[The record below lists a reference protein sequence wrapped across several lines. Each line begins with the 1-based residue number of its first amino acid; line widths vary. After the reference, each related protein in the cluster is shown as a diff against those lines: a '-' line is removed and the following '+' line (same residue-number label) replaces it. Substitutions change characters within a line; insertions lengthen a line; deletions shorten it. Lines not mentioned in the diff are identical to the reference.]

1 MTAALHA
8 PLVFSAL
15 LFAGFA
21 VADWR
26 RAPVRARVHLGVATA
41 FAFAAIAHPGM
52 TIQEAVDGA
61 RDGLA
66 YVVGLARGCGLV
78 AALLTV
84 VTRLREFASPLR

>member
-8 PLVFSAL
+8 PLAFSAL

-26 RAPVRARVHLGVATA
+26 RAPVRGRVHLGVATA
-41 FAFAAIAHPGM
+41 FALAAIAHPGM

-84 VTRLREFASPLR
+84 VTRLREFATPFR

>member
-15 LFAGFA
+15 VFAGFA

-41 FAFAAIAHPGM
+41 FALAAAAHPGM

-84 VTRLREFASPLR
+84 ATRLRELASPLR